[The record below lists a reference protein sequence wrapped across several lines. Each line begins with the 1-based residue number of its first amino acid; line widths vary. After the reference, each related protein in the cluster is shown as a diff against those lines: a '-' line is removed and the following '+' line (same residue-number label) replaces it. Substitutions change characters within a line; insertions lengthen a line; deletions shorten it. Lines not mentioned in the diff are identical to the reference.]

1 MILKPFNGPFWVLL
15 LTIAG
20 AIVLIWHSQQ
30 EKTETQRARFLCSLS
45 CLNILLFF
53 AYKFALSKD
62 PEFLALSGLTRFNW
76 LSELPL
82 QLCNINLFLIPLGI
96 LTKNRKILGFA
107 FFIAPLGAL
116 MALIFPEAP
125 FRDFP
130 LFIPR
135 MLGFYLTHS
144 LLIVCGLSLSS
155 LGFYSPRAKDEPG
168 ILTLFLGLGI
178 LAHMV
183 NTLLRRGLCPQANYF
198 FTYGADISALKLLW
212 KLIPVPFLYEIPIL
226 LVLLGYMALV
236 IFIYR
241 RFERLALRRRA
252 NALVKER

>member
-15 LTIAG
+15 FLIAG
-20 AIVLIWHSQQ
+20 AIVLIWHSFQDQ
-30 EKTETQRARFLCSLS
+30 DPDHRARFLCGLS

-53 AYKFALSKD
+53 TYKYALSRD
-62 PEFLALSGLTRFNW
+62 SAFLALSGLTRFNW

-96 LTKNRKILGFA
+96 LTKKRQILGFA

-125 FRDFP
+125 FRDFSP
-130 LFIPR
+130 FLPR

-168 ILTLFLGLGI
+168 ILALFLALGLG
-178 LAHMV
+178 AHMI
-183 NTLLRRGLCPQANYF
+183 NTILRRGLCPQANYF

-212 KLIPVPFLYEIPIL
+212 KLIPVPFLFETPIV
-226 LVLLGYMALV
+226 LVLLAYMTLV
-236 IFIYR
+236 IFLYR
-241 RFERLALRRRA
+241 KMECLAQRRRA
-252 NALVKER
+252 LAN

>member
-1 MILKPFNGPFWVLL
+1 MILKPFNGPFWALL
-15 LTIAG
+15 LLIVG
-20 AIVLIWHSQQ
+20 AIVLIWHSHQ
-30 EKTETQRARFLCSLS
+30 EKTQAQREKFLCGLSL
-45 CLNILLFF
+45 LNILLFF

-62 PEFLALSGLTRFNW
+62 PAFLRLSGLTRFNW

-96 LTKNRKILGFA
+96 LTKKRQVLGFA
-107 FFIAPLGAL
+107 FFVAPLGAL

-125 FRDFP
+125 FRDFSP
-130 LFIPR
+130 FLPR

-168 ILTLFLGLGI
+168 ILGLFLTLGV

-183 NTLLRRGLCPQANYF
+183 NAILRRGLCPQANYF

-212 KLIPVPFLYEIPIL
+212 KLIPVTFLYETPIL

-236 IFIYR
+236 IFVYR
-241 RFERLALRRRA
+241 RFGLLALRRRA
-252 NALVKER
+252 RTLAG

>member
-1 MILKPFNGPFWVLL
+1 MILRPFNGPFWALL
-15 LTIAG
+15 LLIVG
-20 AIVLIWHSQQ
+20 AVTLIWHSQQ
-30 EKTETQRARFLCSLS
+30 DKSEAQRAKFLCGLS

-53 AYKFALSKD
+53 AYKFALSRD
-62 PEFLALSGLTRFNW
+62 SAFLTLSGLTRFNW

-82 QLCNINLFLIPLGI
+82 QLCNINLFLIPLGV
-96 LTKNRKILGFA
+96 LTKKRQVLGFA
-107 FFIAPLGAL
+107 FFVAPLGAL

-125 FRDFP
+125 FRDFSP
-130 LFIPR
+130 FLPR

-144 LLIVCGLSLSS
+144 LLIISGLSLSS

-168 ILTLFLGLGI
+168 ILGLFLLLGV
-178 LAHMV
+178 LAHIL

-212 KLIPVPFLYEIPIL
+212 KLIPVPFLFETPIL

-241 RFERLALRRRA
+241 KFGLLTLRRRA
-252 NALVKER
+252 DALAKGR